1 MSLDLFSLDGRTA
14 IVTGASR
21 GIGLALAGGL
31 ARVGAYMVAVA
42 RDRAAL
48 VEAERIVGAAG
59 RSCHLLEAD
68 VSDTAS
74 VAALFA
80 ALGDRGVA
88 PDILVN
94 NAGTEDVA
102 PALDVSEAL
111 WDRIVDTNLKGAF
124 FTAQAFA
131 RACAEGERE
140 GSVINLGSLASAVGI
155 ATAVPYTSSK
165 SGILGMTRALAAEW
179 APRLRVN
186 AIGPGY
192 FRTAMTEGFY
202 QTDGWQEAMLGKI
215 PMRRFG
221 RLEDLVGVTVFLASD
236 ASSYVTGEIVY
247 VDGGTLAS
255 L

>member
-1 MSLDLFSLDGRTA
+1 MSLDIFSLSGRTA

-31 ARVGAYMVAVA
+31 ARAGADIIAVA
-42 RDRAAL
+42 RSREAL
-48 VEAERIVGAAG
+48 ADAERTVAEAG
-59 RSCHLLEAD
+59 RTCRAIACD
-68 VSDTAS
+68 VSDPAA
-74 VAALFA
+74 VATLFET
-80 ALGDRGVA
+80 VA
-88 PDILVN
+88 DLAPTILVN
-94 NAGTEDVA
+94 NAGTEEVARSVDVT
-102 PALDVSEAL
+102 PAL
-111 WDRIVDTNLKGAF
+111 WDRIIDTNLKGAF

-131 RACAEGERE
+131 RACLAGDRDA
-140 GSVINLGSLASAVGI
+140 SIVNVGSLASAVGI
-155 ATAVPYTSSK
+155 PTAVPYTSSK
-165 SGILGMTRALAAEW
+165 AGILGMTRALAAEW
-179 APRLRVN
+179 APRIRVN

-202 QTDGWQEAMLGKI
+202 RSEGWQEAMLSKI

-236 ASSYVTGEIVY
+236 ASAYVTGEIVF